1 MSKLNA
7 MIHKKDHTE
16 RVIGRKAKGP
26 QAAGG
31 NKLQVAD
38 SFILFLHKIGIFF
51 PIQKVIFIVSFLI
64 NKRIQQNIS
73 IYIPKRYF

>member
-38 SFILFLHKIGIFF
+38 SFILFLHKI
-51 PIQKVIFIVSFLI
+51 
-64 NKRIQQNIS
+64 KRIL
-73 IYIPKRYF
+73 F

>member
-1 MSKLNA
+1 
-7 MIHKKDHTE
+7 MIDKKDHTE

-38 SFILFLHKIGIFF
+38 GFILFLHKIKRIFF
-51 PIQKVIFIVSFLI
+51 KFCVPW
-64 NKRIQQNIS
+64 
-73 IYIPKRYF
+73 

>member
-31 NKLQVAD
+31 KVARR
-38 SFILFLHKIGIFF
+38 FF
-51 PIQKVIFIVSFLI
+51 S
-64 NKRIQQNIS
+64 
-73 IYIPKRYF
+73 